1 MLCPPLIVGL
11 MKTNSTDL
19 AAVTSGKWRLDF
31 VGLERVSEPLDHSI
45 DAIMIPLSIALL
57 AIIILVTVVLHFNE

>member
-31 VGLERVSEPLDHSI
+31 VGLERVSPPLDHSI